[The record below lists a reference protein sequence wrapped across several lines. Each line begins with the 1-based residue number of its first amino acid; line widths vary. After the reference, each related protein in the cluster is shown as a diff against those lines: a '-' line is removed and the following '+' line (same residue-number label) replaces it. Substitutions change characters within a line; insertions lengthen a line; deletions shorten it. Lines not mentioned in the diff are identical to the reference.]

1 MPTRKYERI
10 AERLVRSKIRPMFRE
25 LVKVNEDLA
34 KIYNGDGLD
43 AEGRVNPRT
52 AELIN
57 KTIDGDITQYQGNQL
72 RLALAKGAAQAR
84 DKASRALNVG
94 KIVFNETHGR
104 VIKYLLAR
112 QFEFAEL
119 LKRNELKRVNALIS
133 YHLTHDPLSP
143 SALIRR
149 IVQSNLLIPK
159 QAITLTQMTTKLLDQ
174 GILDL
179 RRIKSTIDRAHF
191 KKLLNRARVI
201 VRTELINA
209 FNFGDLEQTRQMTSP
224 IGVLHNYISIKTW
237 LTAEDENV
245 CPICVPLNGKRKLVD
260 QAFDNGKGGVLHPGA
275 HPQCRCTLLYDYVL
289 RQRFNE
295 SMLS

>member
-10 AERLVRSKIRPMFRE
+10 AERLVRSKIRPMFKE
-25 LVKVNEDLA
+25 LVKVNENFA
-34 KIYNGDGLD
+34 EIYNSDGLD
-43 AEGRVNPRT
+43 EQGRVNPRT
-52 AELIN
+52 AKLIN
-57 KTIDGDITQYQGNQL
+57 ETIEGDITQYQGTQL
-72 RLALAKGAAQAR
+72 RLALATGAIQAR
-84 DKASRALNVG
+84 DKVSRALGVG
-94 KIVFNETHGR
+94 KIEFNDSHGR
-104 VIKYLLAR
+104 VVNYLLGR
-112 QFEFAEL
+112 QFEFADL
-119 LKRNELKRVNALIS
+119 LKRTELMRVNALIAH
-133 YHLTHDPLSP
+133 HLTNDPLTP
-143 SALIRR
+143 NALKRR
-149 IVQSNLLIPK
+149 IVQSNLLTPK

-179 RRIKSTIDRAHF
+179 RRVKDVTDKAHL
-191 KKLLNRARVI
+191 KKMLNRAQVI